1 MRRVFDRGLSGNSH
15 EMTIDDGSSG
25 FGASRVIREYAKL
38 LQANAPVYVAL
49 GVLTSVAKGGR
60 PCTRSSD
67 RFLARHGRPIL
78 FVLCCANLRLS
89 GLNVLIELRLENYA
103 VIDNL
108 VVEFGHG
115 LNLLT
120 GETGAGKSIL
130 IDALALLLG
139 EKASS
144 DVIRGGA
151 DRAVVAAVFE
161 EEGPDGDAL
170 AKILEANGLD
180 ESDDGSLILR
190 REIASGGK
198 GRVFVNNQP
207 ATVAV
212 LRLLA
217 PHLAVIHA
225 QNESILSFD
234 GAARLELLDSFAGSR
249 FDTVANAFAAWKRVR
264 TRIDELERGEQDRLR
279 LVDLWIFQKR
289 EIDEGRLQSGEDEK
303 LETEKRVL
311 ANAEKIYNAA
321 MNAFDL
327 LYEGSGST
335 ASSLRA
341 AHKQIEELAR
351 YEPKFQE
358 ALEAL
363 QTARI
368 SVEDVGATVRDY
380 AGGIHASPE
389 HLAQVEDRL
398 ALLERLKRKYGPT
411 LDEVIQFGADVAR
424 KLSEV
429 ENKDEILRR
438 LRSELAQAGQDY
450 LSAAQAL
457 SKSRTSAARRLE
469 RLVEAE
475 VNDLAMKSA
484 FRIEMTTSTEESG
497 WTSSGIDQVL
507 YMIST
512 NPGEPLRQ
520 LENIASGGELSRV
533 MLALK
538 ASVESGTESSR
549 EREKR
554 SDSSAR
560 RKREKTSQKT
570 LVFDEI
576 DTGIGGRAAEA
587 VGKKLKTL
595 ARAHQVLCVTHLP
608 QIATFGDHHYVIDKK
623 ESGGR
628 TKTSIRPVTGEE
640 RTEEVA
646 RMLSG
651 AKLTE
656 TSRKHAEQ
664 MIKANG

>member
-1 MRRVFDRGLSGNSH
+1 
-15 EMTIDDGSSG
+15 
-25 FGASRVIREYAKL
+25 
-38 LQANAPVYVAL
+38 
-49 GVLTSVAKGGR
+49 
-60 PCTRSSD
+60 
-67 RFLARHGRPIL
+67 
-78 FVLCCANLRLS
+78 
-89 GLNVLIELRLENYA
+89 VLIEMRLENYA

-108 VVEFGHG
+108 VVEFGQG

-130 IDALALLLG
+130 VDALALLLG

-144 DVIRGGA
+144 DVVRTGA
-151 DRAVVAAVFE
+151 ERAMVSAVFE
-161 EEGPDGDAL
+161 SEGAAEKPL
-170 AKILEANGLD
+170 AGILEANGLD

-190 REIASGGK
+190 REIAGGGK

-217 PHLAVIHA
+217 PYLATIHA

-234 GAARLELLDSFAGSR
+234 GPARLGLLDAFAGSQLEAVE
-249 FDTVANAFAAWKRVR
+249 TGFAAWKEIH
-264 TRIDELERGEQDRLR
+264 TRIEEMERGEQDRLR

-289 EIDEGRLQSGEDEK
+289 EIEEGRLQSEEDER

-327 LYEGSGST
+327 LYEGNGST

-341 AHKQIEELAR
+341 AQKHVEELVR
-351 YEPKFQE
+351 YEPKFQD
-358 ALEAL
+358 ALAAL
-363 QTARI
+363 DTARI
-368 SVEDVGATVRDY
+368 SVEDVGASVRDY
-380 AGGIHASPE
+380 AGGIQASPE

-398 ALLERLKRKYGPT
+398 ALLDRLKRKYGPT
-411 LDEVIQFGADVAR
+411 LDEVMQFGTEVSR

-429 ENKDEILRR
+429 ENKDEILRG
-438 LRSELAQAGQDY
+438 LRTELAKAGSEY
-450 LSAAQAL
+450 LRVAQTL
-457 SKSRTSAARRLE
+457 SKKRTDAARRLE
-469 RLVEAE
+469 KLVEAE
-475 VNDLAMKSA
+475 INDLAMKSA
-484 FRIEMTTSTEESG
+484 FRIEMTSSEEEGNWSG
-497 WTSSGIDQVL
+497 SGIDQVV

-520 LENIASGGELSRV
+520 LEHIASGGELSRV

-538 ASVESGTESSR
+538 ATVEASG
-549 EREKR
+549 
-554 SDSSAR
+554 DS
-560 RKREKTSQKT
+560 RKRGAHDPTSRKGDEKWGTQKT

-587 VGKKLKTL
+587 VGKKLKSL
-595 ARAHQVLCVTHLP
+595 ARSNQVLCVTHLP
-608 QIATFGDHHYVIDKK
+608 QIATFGDHHFVIEKK

-628 TKTSIRPVTGEE
+628 TRTSIRPVTGEE

-664 MIKANG
+664 MIKANA

>member
-1 MRRVFDRGLSGNSH
+1 M
-15 EMTIDDGSSG
+15 
-25 FGASRVIREYAKL
+25 
-38 LQANAPVYVAL
+38 
-49 GVLTSVAKGGR
+49 
-60 PCTRSSD
+60 
-67 RFLARHGRPIL
+67 
-78 FVLCCANLRLS
+78 
-89 GLNVLIELRLENYA
+89 LIEMRLENYA

-108 VVEFGHG
+108 VVEFGQG

-130 IDALALLLG
+130 VDALALLLG

-144 DVIRGGA
+144 DVIRAGA
-151 DRAVVAAVFE
+151 ERAVVSAVFE
-161 EEGPDGDAL
+161 AGGAEGSAAEKTLDL
-170 AKILEANGLD
+170 ILEQNGLD
-180 ESDDGSLILR
+180 ESDDGSLIVR
-190 REIASGGK
+190 REIAAGGK

-217 PHLAVIHA
+217 PHLATIHA

-234 GAARLELLDSFAGSR
+234 GPARLGLLDAFAGSQLEG
-249 FDTVANAFAAWKRVR
+249 VEAGFAAWKQIRG
-264 TRIDELERGEQDRLR
+264 RIEELERGEQDRLR

-289 EIDEGRLQSGEDEK
+289 EIEEARLESGEDDR

-327 LYEGSGST
+327 LYEGNGST

-341 AHKQIEELAR
+341 AQKQVEELVR

-358 ALEAL
+358 ALAAL
-363 QTARI
+363 ETARI

-398 ALLERLKRKYGPT
+398 ALLDRLKRKYGPS
-411 LDEVIQFGADVAR
+411 LEEVIQFGADVAR

-429 ENKDEILRR
+429 ENKDEILRG
-438 LRSELAQAGQDY
+438 LRSELANAAGEY
-450 LSAAQAL
+450 LRAARAL
-457 SKSRTSAARRLE
+457 SKKRAEAARRLE
-469 RLVEAE
+469 KLVEAE
-475 VNDLAMKSA
+475 INDLAMKSA
-484 FRIEMTTSTEESG
+484 FRIEMTSSEEAGSWG
-497 WTSSGIDQVL
+497 GSGIDQVV

-520 LENIASGGELSRV
+520 LEHIASGGELSRV

-538 ASVESGTESSR
+538 ASVEAGAGREKVKDPASR
-549 EREKR
+549 KGREKR
-554 SDSSAR
+554 GTQR
-560 RKREKTSQKT
+560 T

-587 VGKKLKTL
+587 VGKKLKSL
-595 ARAHQVLCVTHLP
+595 SRSNQVLCVTHLP
-608 QIATFGDHHYVIDKK
+608 QIATFGDHHYVVEKKEDKK

-628 TKTSIRPVTGEE
+628 TRTTIRAVSGEE